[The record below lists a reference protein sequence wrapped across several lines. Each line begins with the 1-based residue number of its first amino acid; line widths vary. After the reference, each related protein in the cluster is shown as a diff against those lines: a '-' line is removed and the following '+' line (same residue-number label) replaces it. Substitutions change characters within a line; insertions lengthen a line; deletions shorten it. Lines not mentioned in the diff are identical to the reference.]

1 MIQVTDLHAEY
12 VRGAVTFVATSRPRL
27 TWRTLTTTPNWTQAS
42 AELRVTRSDGHS
54 ENHRVSGADSV
65 LVSWPFTPLAV
76 RERVTAA
83 VRVIGADGAIS
94 GWATPIT
101 LEAASLDPGSWH
113 ADLVAHPDPEENL
126 RPVQFIR
133 EVRGELRKV
142 AWPTRPEVVN
152 YSIIVLIAV
161 VLLTA
166 YVALLDYG
174 VGDVLLKLF
183 ER

>member
-27 TWRTLTTTPNWTQAS
+27 TWRTLTTTPDWTQAS

-133 EVRGELRKV
+133 DFAVHDGLVAARLADLSTRRLPGGDQLRGRLR
-142 AWPTRPEVVN
+142 
-152 YSIIVLIAV
+152 
-161 VLLTA
+161 
-166 YVALLDYG
+166 
-174 VGDVLLKLF
+174 
-183 ER
+183 